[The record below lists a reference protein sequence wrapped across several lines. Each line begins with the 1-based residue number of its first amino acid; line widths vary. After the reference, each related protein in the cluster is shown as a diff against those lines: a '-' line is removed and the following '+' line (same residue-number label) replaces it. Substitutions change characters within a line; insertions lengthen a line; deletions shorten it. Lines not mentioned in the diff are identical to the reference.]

1 MSTDPLE
8 RDDRPIA
15 GTDELV
21 EQFRAACKPR
31 GHWRVGTESEMIGV
45 YDADPGL
52 GEAPPYEGERGIGAM
67 LARIQCSE
75 WTPMREGDTVIGLSG
90 PGASITLEPGG
101 QLELAARPVE
111 SSSQF
116 ASDLEIYERVV
127 ADASRELGI
136 AWLGLG
142 FRPFGTRDD
151 VPWMPKKRYAI
162 MREYLPTRGS
172 LAHDMMKRT
181 ATVQVNV
188 DYADE
193 DDAAAKLKCAMSI
206 TSILTALYAN
216 SPIVDGAVSEYQSY
230 RSAVWLDVDPDRC
243 GLLPLAFEDG
253 DLFRRYV
260 EYALDV
266 PMFFVARRGAYSP
279 ARGTTF
285 RRFLADGFE
294 GERATLN
301 DWEIHLS
308 TLFSEARIK
317 RFMEVRGCDGGS
329 HAMIVALG
337 PLCLG
342 LLYDD
347 AARADATAL
356 TAGLSFGERE
366 QLARDVCTGGLSA
379 RVAGRN
385 HTLGDLARQLVDI
398 AADGLSRVAPDEAGY
413 LEPVRAIAQT
423 GRTQADAVVDAW
435 NAAGGDVAAAISS
448 FRRFA

>member
-1 MSTDPLE
+1 
-8 RDDRPIA
+8 
-15 GTDELV
+15 
-21 EQFRAACKPR
+21 
-31 GHWRVGTESEMIGV
+31 
-45 YDADPGL
+45 
-52 GEAPPYEGERGIGAM
+52 
-67 LARIQCSE
+67 
-75 WTPMREGDTVIGLSG
+75 
-90 PGASITLEPGG
+90 
-101 QLELAARPVE
+101 
-111 SSSQF
+111 
-116 ASDLEIYERVV
+116 
-127 ADASRELGI
+127 
-136 AWLGLG
+136 
-142 FRPFGTRDD
+142 
-151 VPWMPKKRYAI
+151 
-162 MREYLPTRGS
+162 
-172 LAHDMMKRT
+172 
-181 ATVQVNV
+181 V

-308 TLFSEARIK
+308 TLFPEARIK